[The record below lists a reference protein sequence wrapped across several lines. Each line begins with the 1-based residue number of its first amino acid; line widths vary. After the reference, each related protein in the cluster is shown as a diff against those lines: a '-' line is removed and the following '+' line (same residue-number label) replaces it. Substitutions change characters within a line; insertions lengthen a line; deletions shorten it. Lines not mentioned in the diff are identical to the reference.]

1 MGFIEITTDQ
11 WTVFKNTSELG
22 LFETVS
28 IIAQR
33 GLEITPYTHRCMHI
47 GIDHFK
53 IEKLENALIAR

>member
-1 MGFIEITTDQ
+1 MSFIEITTEQ
-11 WTVFKNTSELG
+11 WNVFRNTRELG

-47 GIDHFK
+47 GIDHFEVVSIK
-53 IEKLENALIAR
+53 MR